1 MITMIN
7 GQKLYCYRI
16 THINNLSLLLQNGI
30 VNKNHPSAAGGYI
43 NIGNNEIID
52 VRSQVPVRINNY
64 GMIGDYVPFYFTPR
78 SIMLYNIIT
87 GYWSP
92 VVAKRNRNEILVI
105 RCLISDLVK
114 LPQWFFTDG
123 QANKNLTKHYC
134 NLADLN
140 FIDWNC
146 IQQSNF
152 KNDLNDPDRSRK
164 YQAELLVH
172 QQVPITSIE
181 SLNVFDVQSELAVNK
196 ILAQNNINLAVNI
209 KPQYFF

>member
-1 MITMIN
+1 MIN

-30 VNKNHPSAAGGYI
+30 VNKNHPSAAVNYI

-52 VRSQVPVRINNY
+52 VRSQVPVKINNY

-78 SIMLYNIIT
+78 STMLLNIIT
-87 GYWSP
+87 EYRAP
-92 VVAKRNRNEILVI
+92 LVQQRIRNEVLVI
-105 RCLISDLVK
+105 RCLISDLVN

-123 QANKNLTKHYC
+123 QANDIATQHYN
-134 NLADLN
+134 NLAFIN
-140 FIDWNC
+140 NIDWLS
-146 IQQSNF
+146 IQTSNF
-152 KNDLNDPDRSRK
+152 NKSDGDYDRLRR

-181 SLNVFDVQSELAVNK
+181 SLNVFDVQS
-196 ILAQNNINLAVNI
+196 
-209 KPQYFF
+209 

>member
-1 MITMIN
+1 
-7 GQKLYCYRI
+7 
-16 THINNLSLLLQNGI
+16 
-30 VNKNHPSAAGGYI
+30 
-43 NIGNNEIID
+43 
-52 VRSQVPVRINNY
+52 
-64 GMIGDYVPFYFTPR
+64 
-78 SIMLYNIIT
+78 
-87 GYWSP
+87 
-92 VVAKRNRNEILVI
+92 
-105 RCLISDLVK
+105 
-114 LPQWFFTDG
+114 
-123 QANKNLTKHYC
+123 
-134 NLADLN
+134 LN